1 MPTSS
6 FFEVSPIQRHVGPPA
21 DASDY
26 TRTVRQMA
34 TIAPYINN
42 GVGAAPRLG
51 WKSPALNA
59 EMRLIAPIFG
69 QLNAFIPNRK

>member
-1 MPTSS
+1 MPTSP
-6 FFEVSPIQRHVGPPA
+6 FFEVSPAQRHVGPPA

-42 GVGAAPRLG
+42 GVGAAPTLG
-51 WKSPALNA
+51 WKSPALNT
-59 EMRLIAPIFG
+59 EMRVIAPIYG
-69 QLNAFIPNRK
+69 LLNTFIPNRR

>member
-1 MPTSS
+1 
-6 FFEVSPIQRHVGPPA
+6 
-21 DASDY
+21 
-26 TRTVRQMA
+26 MA

-42 GVGAAPRLG
+42 GVGAAPTLG

-69 QLNAFIPNRK
+69 QLNAFIPNRR